1 MLRSGKASNSGLLLK
16 LVEDKL
22 DTGGGSNFSYFKTLL
37 KIKINMHIPYF
48 HGNYSYPKVTKDVF
62 KTCMGR

>member
-37 KIKINMHIPYF
+37 QIKIIIHIFNVLNSSRMQKPGVDKY
-48 HGNYSYPKVTKDVF
+48 G
-62 KTCMGR
+62 